1 MGEERAAEHTAD
13 GQDAWERFTTLS
25 THFRQHPADSRLRE
39 HVSGATRTA
48 GSIPL
53 DLGVI
58 DHLAHTIAELDAIVH
73 EHAPDAASAPHDTA
87 DVQDWFAEHTAHLDD
102 ASRMRA
108 RTTVYRQGLEHAIA
122 MGDDK
127 VVRRHPCPSCGT
139 WGLFWRPAA
148 RRAACV
154 NTHCADANGGL
165 PRTWSLNR
173 LAAAHTARE
182 ETRSRRAT

>member
-1 MGEERAAEHTAD
+1 M
-13 GQDAWERFTTLS
+13 QDTW
-25 THFRQHPADSRLRE
+25 DRLRDFASSYRQPIGDTRARE
-39 HVSGATRTA
+39 RVTGATRTA
-48 GSIPL
+48 GSIPVSL
-53 DLGVI
+53 DAL
-58 DHLAHTIAELDAIVH
+58 DHLARTTAELDAIVH
-73 EHAPDAASAPHDTA
+73 KHAPDAAPAPA
-87 DVQDWFAEHTAHLDD
+87 DAYARRDWFMEHTAHLDD
-102 ASRMRA
+102 DGQREARA
-108 RTTVYRQGLEHAIA
+108 TVYRQGLEHAIA

-165 PRTWSLNR
+165 PRTWSLAR